1 LLQAQELGYTIFPST
16 QTSPL
21 GSTLGSTLGP
31 TLIASGIRPVF
42 NALAV
47 NLWEA
52 DFSLAVLAP
61 LSTGPL
67 VTTTTFTT
75 TTTTLSPSLV
85 AAALSDGD
93 QQRTEDVKKTLG
105 DVGLGAD
112 SNGTLSLEELQR
124 LLSKASQKGDKDDER
139 FNPAVLMVSFTE
151 QKEAAGQDLPSASG
165 PKQHAADGTGQK
177 SANSFLDLILLS
189 RRGEPVGKRVELSRE
204 RFGEQLRALY
214 QQLARLEP
222 LQVDNPDAPS
232 RQIHRALIT
241 PIAEELK
248 SKGITTLVIV
258 ADRGLQ
264 GLPFAALH
272 DGTSFFGDRFGFSIT
287 PSLNLTS
294 FNPPRQT
301 RGRVLAAGASE
312 FEGLSP
318 LPLVPE
324 ELAGIPDG
332 VGIDRLLNKNFSS
345 EVLLSQAADP
355 RYERLHVA
363 THAEF
368 LPGGPAQARIY
379 TGTGSIS
386 LQEFAGLRQQRSGSP
401 LELFVL
407 SACRTALGDSDSE
420 LGFAGLALQA
430 GSRSAIGT
438 LWYVDD
444 VATSAFFLQFYRYLD
459 QGLQKADALRATRQ
473 AMASGNVRL
482 QGDKVIGSDGV
493 PLLTELTPSQR
504 RRVASGMAH
513 PYFWAGVQ
521 LIGTPW

>member
-1 LLQAQELGYTIFPST
+1 V
-16 QTSPL
+16 
-21 GSTLGSTLGP
+21 GSD
-31 TLIASGIRPVF
+31 
-42 NALAV
+42 ALAV
-47 NLWEA
+47 NLGEA
-52 DFSLAVLAP
+52 DFSLSGGSFASPGP
-61 LSTGPL
+61 LSTSTSSL
-67 VTTTTFTT
+67 A
-75 TTTTLSPSLV
+75 PSQV
-85 AAALSDGD
+85 ALAFSEGD
-93 QQRTEDVKKTLG
+93 QQRTEDVKRSLG
-105 DVGLGAD
+105 AVGLAGE
-112 SNGTLSLEELQR
+112 SSGTLRLEELQR
-124 LLSKASQKGDKDDER
+124 LLGAASQKGDRDDER

-151 QKEAAGQDLPSASG
+151 QRDIQGAKATAGTTAGGGAEQKPS
-165 PKQHAADGTGQK
+165 
-177 SANSFLDLILLS
+177 NSFLDLILLS
-189 RRGEPVGKRVELSRE
+189 RKGEPVGKRVELSRE

-214 QQLARLEP
+214 RQLARLEP
-222 LQVDNPDAPS
+222 LQVENPDSPS
-232 RQIHRALIT
+232 RQIHKALIA
-241 PIAEELK
+241 PVAEELK
-248 SKGITTLVIV
+248 AKGITTLVIV

-272 DGTSFFGDRFGFSIT
+272 DGTSYFGDRYGFSIT

-294 FNPPRQT
+294 FGPPRQN

-312 FEGLSP
+312 FAGLSP

-324 ELAGIPDG
+324 ELAGIPEG
-332 VGIDRLLNKNFSS
+332 VGVDRFLNKSFTP
-345 EVLLSQAADP
+345 EVLLSRAADS

-368 LPGGPAQARIY
+368 LPGGPSQARIY

-386 LQEFAGLRQQRSGSP
+386 LQEFSKLRQQRSGSP

-444 VATSAFFLQFYRYLD
+444 VATSAYFLQLYRYLD
-459 QGLQKADALRATRQ
+459 QGVQKADALKATRL
-473 AMASGNVRL
+473 AMSTGKVKL
-482 QGDKVIGSDGV
+482 EGDKVIGSDGV
-493 PLLTELTPSQR
+493 PLLTGLTPAQQR
-504 RRVASGMAH
+504 RIASGLSH